1 MNELYNQGMCRI
13 NDGNLKEGIELL
25 KQAAGQGYAE
35 AQYQLA
41 KYYFEGSGVEQDD
54 TIAVDYLFDAAVQ
67 GHAEAQYEL
76 GRCYIEGRGVKC
88 CIHEPVR

>member
-54 TIAVDYLFDAAVQ
+54 TIAVDTSSTQPFRATPRHSMNWAV
-67 GHAEAQYEL
+67 AT
-76 GRCYIEGRGVKC
+76 
-88 CIHEPVR
+88 